1 MRRTTVLVKKPTSPA
16 VASSSR
22 PATGVPRGMSVP
34 QPCRVSRAAS
44 PACTVMNTVAPCAR
58 ASRRSAS
65 CAVASRAKGTVS
77 PAEVATGGRGRSVG
91 SSNWSGSPASACR
104 QWASW
109 ASASAVGSAGGAQ
122 ERLEPGGVVHVLA
135 GQRCEFR
142 CAPLCAG
149 GVGGGQVPGQGGG
162 GAVARYVVQQQ
173 EEGVM
178 VRRLAE
184 QHGAQRGLGGEVEA
198 VPHGLGEVAAGLGQ
212 AQHRAG
218 RRVVGGEDVL
228 TGCRPR
234 RRRPP
239 HPRRCQWADIRC
251 AVSRDAP
258 PDRAGPV
265 GALRGRAGR

>member
-109 ASASAVGSAGGAQ
+109 ASASAVGSAGEPRSDWSRAAWSTYWPASGANSGA
-122 ERLEPGGVVHVLA
+122 RP
-135 GQRCEFR
+135 
-142 CAPLCAG
+142 CAR
-149 GVGGGQVPGQGGG
+149 
-162 GAVARYVVQQQ
+162 AV
-173 EEGVM
+173 
-178 VRRLAE
+178 
-184 QHGAQRGLGGEVEA
+184 
-198 VPHGLGEVAAGLGQ
+198 
-212 AQHRAG
+212 
-218 RRVVGGEDVL
+218 
-228 TGCRPR
+228 
-234 RRRPP
+234 
-239 HPRRCQWADIRC
+239 
-251 AVSRDAP
+251 
-258 PDRAGPV
+258 
-265 GALRGRAGR
+265 